1 MLSVCGQRIINWVLV
16 RPTIALTQLQ
26 PSTQN
31 KPLINRFLKYTYFFY
46 CYLSYSLCLSNWPLK
61 SSCNFVLADITSSNQ
76 NPHTVINWHN
86 YLNWTRIFFVAK
98 WQADS
103 EAKDIKYS
111 LLFTLPS
118 IKIRT
123 TNKKQR
129 IKIYQS
135 IYHCSVNHCS
145 GSFRNTGWK
154 KVFPFPFL

>member
-1 MLSVCGQRIINWVLV
+1 MSGQLG
-16 RPTIALTQLQ
+16 LTQLQ

>member
-61 SSCNFVLADITSSNQ
+61 SSCNFVLADITNSHQ
-76 NPHTVINWHN
+76 NPYTVIKWNN

-103 EAKDIKYS
+103 ETKHIKYS

-118 IKIRT
+118 IRS
-123 TNKKQR
+123 TNKKQW
-129 IKIYQS
+129 IKMYQS
-135 IYHCSVNHCS
+135 CITVMSIITVVLLENES
-145 GSFRNTGWK
+145 
-154 KVFPFPFL
+154 L

>member
-1 MLSVCGQRIINWVLV
+1 MSGQLG
-16 RPTIALTQLQ
+16 LTQLQ
-26 PSTQN
+26 PLTQN
-31 KPLINRFLKYTYFFY
+31 KPLINRILKYTYFFY
-46 CYLSYSLCLSNWPLK
+46 RYLSYSLCLSNWPLK
-61 SSCNFVLADITSSNQ
+61 SSCNSVLADITSSNQ

-123 TNKKQR
+123 TNKKQW

-135 IYHCSVNHCS
+135 FITVLSIIVAVLVENES
-145 GSFRNTGWK
+145 
-154 KVFPFPFL
+154 L

>member
-1 MLSVCGQRIINWVLV
+1 MSGQLG
-16 RPTIALTQLQ
+16 LTQLQ

-98 WQADS
+98 WKADS
-103 EAKDIKYS
+103 EAKILS
-111 LLFTLPS
+111 IHCFLLFHQSKLERP
-118 IKIRT
+118 IRS
-123 TNKKQR
+123 TNKKQW

-135 IYHCSVNHCS
+135 FITAHLKLKCNVTKEN
-145 GSFRNTGWK
+145 
-154 KVFPFPFL
+154 L

>member
-1 MLSVCGQRIINWVLV
+1 MSAQLG
-16 RPTIALTQLQ
+16 LTQLQ

-31 KPLINRFLKYTYFFY
+31 KPLINRFLKYTHFFY

-61 SSCNFVLADITSSNQ
+61 SSCNFVFADITSSNQ
-76 NPHTVINWHN
+76 NPHTVIKWHN
-86 YLNWTRIFFVAK
+86 YLNWTRVFFVTK

-103 EAKDIKYS
+103 EAKRIKYS

-135 IYHCSVNHCS
+135 IYHCSVNYCS

>member
-1 MLSVCGQRIINWVLV
+1 MKLEERTFGTPCIS
-16 RPTIALTQLQ
+16 
-26 PSTQN
+26 
-31 KPLINRFLKYTYFFY
+31 RFLKYTYFFY
-46 CYLSYSLCLSNWPLK
+46 CYLGYSLCLSNWPLK

-123 TNKKQR
+123 TNKKQW
-129 IKIYQS
+129 IKTYQS
-135 IYHCSVNHCS
+135 FITVLSIIVAVLLETQVEKGVS
-145 GSFRNTGWK
+145 D
-154 KVFPFPFL
+154 PFPFL